1 MTGAE
6 RAQAEPEEGF
16 TATTGGDWLGP
27 ALEVE
32 APARAPDPAQ
42 PKSQAP
48 GKLVGA
54 LLALLATGW
63 IAAVGLWLWQT
74 RPPVSLGNAVGWT
87 ATLAGPL
94 ALLALLWLMFGR
106 TPRREAERFT
116 RAVEQMTVE
125 SRALESVLEIVA
137 ERIENNHARL
147 RGEAERLMSLG
158 DEASDRLG
166 RVTYYLSK
174 ETATLDQKAAALDAA
189 ANAAKVDI
197 GVLLHD
203 LPRAEDQARAVADAM
218 KQAGLNAHGQA
229 SALEAQLA
237 SLAARG
243 READEILGGSAQRMS
258 AHVARIESG
267 SAAAAAS
274 MDESSAKMTAAVDGA
289 MSRAAEAVETARA
302 ALELQGHTTLAAIEQ
317 SRAALDRAGEDSA
330 RNLSQRLEM
339 ISGKIEGL
347 ADHIAAQDAASHAL
361 VTGLGKELAELDRWF
376 DQLGR
381 SGGAHGERLGNS
393 VAAVREAAAA
403 LLQELSAGQRQ
414 AGELIERADGLGA
427 TLSGISVE
435 LREALPA
442 ALGSFEAQAVRA
454 REAAEAIAPV
464 VGEVE
469 RSAGAAAA
477 RLGESEEA
485 VVRQREAVETLMAR
499 IAEGTAGAEEQLRML
514 GAAADEART
523 AGSTIAAE
531 TGASVA
537 EIRSAAAALL
547 DELDSGRRQADE
559 LIESA
564 GSLGTT
570 LTAIGGE
577 LRDELPAALRGV
589 EAQAGRA
596 REAAQAI
603 VPVVG
608 EVEKS
613 AQAAAARLGESEQ
626 AVGRSREMIDALLA
640 RVAEGSAEAEAQLR
654 ALGAA
659 ADGARSAGERIAA
672 GTGEAVAEVRTA
684 AAALIDE
691 LGAGHA
697 QAGALIASAGQLG
710 ASLSSISGE
719 LRVSLPGALRSV
731 EEQAGRTLEAAEA
744 IVPIVGDIEAMSGAA
759 AARLGDGE
767 AALARQQVG
776 LEVLLARIGEG
787 SASAEE
793 QLKALGSAAEEAR
806 TAAHRI
812 AADTGPE
819 LIEALLRVREAAG
832 QASERAREAISAA
845 IPASAA
851 ALGEASREAL
861 ERAVSETV
869 ERQMA
874 ELSAVSERAIDTARR
889 ASERLTRQMLSLG
902 ETAAAIEA
910 RIDDERREREEKE
923 SENFSRRVALLIE
936 SLNSTAIDVT
946 KILSNEVTDSAWTA
960 YLKGDRGVFTRRAV
974 RLLDRNDAREIARHY
989 EEEPEFREQVNR
1001 YIHDFEAML
1010 RRILADRDGS
1020 PLGVTILSSDM
1031 GKLYVALAQAIERIR
1046 S

>member
-6 RAQAEPEEGF
+6 RAQAEPGEGF
-16 TATTGGDWLGP
+16 TAVTGGDWLGP
-27 ALEVE
+27 PVEPE
-32 APARAPDPAQ
+32 APAAAPEPVQA
-42 PKSQAP
+42 KSQAP
-48 GKLVGA
+48 ARIVGV
-54 LLALLATGW
+54 LLALLAIGW
-63 IAAVGLWLWQT
+63 VAAVGLWLWQT
-74 RPPVSLGNAVGWT
+74 RPPVSLGNAVAWT

-94 ALLALLWLMFGR
+94 ALLALLWLIFGR

-116 RAVEQMTVE
+116 RAVEQMTAE

-174 ETATLDQKAAALDAA
+174 ETASLDQKAAALDAA

-203 LPRAEDQARAVADAM
+203 LPRAEEQARAVADAM
-218 KQAGLNAHGQA
+218 KEAGLNAHGQA

-302 ALELQGHTTLAAIEQ
+302 ALELQGQTTLAAIEQ
-317 SRAALDRAGEDSA
+317 SRAALDKAGEDAA
-330 RNLSQRLEM
+330 RSLSQRLET
-339 ISGKIEGL
+339 ISGKIEAL
-347 ADHIAAQDAASHAL
+347 AGHIAAQDAASHAL
-361 VTGLGKELAELDRWF
+361 VTGLGKELAELDSWF

-381 SGGAHGERLGNS
+381 SGGAHSARLGNS
-393 VAAVREAAAA
+393 VAQVRAAAVA
-403 LLQELSAGQRQ
+403 LLQELAAGQAQ
-414 AGELIERADGLGA
+414 AGELNERAGSLGGA
-427 TLSGISVE
+427 LAGISAE

-442 ALGSFEAQAVRA
+442 ALGNFEAQADRA
-454 REAAEAIAPV
+454 REAAQSIAPV

-469 RSAGAAAA
+469 RSAVAAAA

-485 VVRQREAVETLMAR
+485 VARQREAVETLMVR
-499 IAEGTAGAEEQLRML
+499 IAEGSAGAEEQLRAL
-514 GAAADEART
+514 AAAAEDARS
-523 AGSTIAAE
+523 AGASIAAD

-537 EIRSAAAALL
+537 EVRTAAAALL
-547 DELDSGRRQADE
+547 DELGAGRRQAGE
-559 LIESA
+559 LIESTD
-564 GSLGTT
+564 SLGAT
-570 LTAIGGE
+570 LGVIGVE
-577 LRDELPAALRGV
+577 LRDALPAALRGF
-589 EAQAGRA
+589 EEQTGRA

-608 EVEKS
+608 AVEKS
-613 AQAAAARLGESEQ
+613 AHAAAARLGQSEE
-626 AVGRSREMIDALLA
+626 AVGRSREMIDALLN

-659 ADGARSAGERIAA
+659 AEEARSAGERIAA
-672 GTGEAVAEVRTA
+672 GTGETVAEVRTA

-691 LGAGHA
+691 LGAGQA
-697 QAGALIASAGQLG
+697 QASVLIASAGELG

-719 LRVSLPGALRSV
+719 LRESLPGALRSV
-731 EEQAGRTLEAAEA
+731 EEQAGRTREAAEA
-744 IVPIVGDIEAMSGAA
+744 IVPIVGDIETMTGAA
-759 AARLGDGE
+759 AARLSDGE
-767 AALARQQVG
+767 AALARQQEAV
-776 LEVLLARIGEG
+776 EALLARIGEG

-793 QLKALGSAAEEAR
+793 QLRALGAAAEEAR
-806 TAAHRI
+806 TAAQKI

-874 ELSAVSERAIDTARR
+874 ELSAVSERAVETARR

-989 EEEPEFREQVNR
+989 EDEPEFREQVNR
-1001 YIHDFEAML
+1001 YIHDFESML
-1010 RRILADRDGS
+1010 RRVLADRDGS

-1046 S
+1046 A